1 MKYELVNADHV
12 IKRICKE
19 HDITYGQF
27 AIRLNMSKSSVTKWL
42 YEGRKPPLS
51 AILLICDRFNIDIGE
66 FIKPIGD

>member
-1 MKYELVNADHV
+1 MKYEVVNADHV

-27 AIRLNMSKSSVTKWL
+27 AVRLNMSKSSVTKWL
-42 YEGRKPPLS
+42 YEGRAPSLS